1 MFRKHP
7 IPGIAILLAFVMC
20 MFIPVYA
27 DSGPKPSLA
36 IRCEGFP
43 DNAYI
48 TVLSTV
54 RDYGPNQAMDELD
67 FEIREDEWYEYAPV
81 EKDVYIS
88 FARHAKKL
96 KEAGEQLY
104 FWGVVSSCAD
114 EYLFGYWPP
123 EEFRI
128 LIWLKDTDEFILSE
142 DLYARQAFRTIL
154 RCDYSSGRIQVSDIS
169 SADISGKGILFRILL
184 TIAVEYAAGLLF
196 MKYTFRSRMTVA
208 AVNVVTQII
217 LNVCLSQAAL
227 KFGTG
232 MPAYVMILVLLEM
245 LIILAEYLVYRKVIG
260 KELSAPLVYSLT
272 ANILSFAV
280 GIVLSSLLPALFV

>member
-1 MFRKHP
+1 MFRKHA
-7 IPGIAILLAFVMC
+7 IPGFAILLGFFMC

-54 RDYGPNQAMDELD
+54 RDYGPNQALDPLD

-81 EKDVYIS
+81 EKDVYIA
-88 FARHAKKL
+88 FAKQAQKL

-142 DLYARQAFRTIL
+142 GLYTRQAFRTIL
-154 RCDYSSGRIQVSDIS
+154 GCDYDEGKINVTDISSSDIS
-169 SADISGKGILFRILL
+169 LKGIVFRILL

-196 MKYTFRSRMTVA
+196 MKYTFRSRMAVV
-208 AVNVVTQII
+208 AVNVLTQII
-217 LNVCLSQAAL
+217 LNVCLSLAAL

-232 MPAYVMILVLLEM
+232 MPAYVMILVLAEG
-245 LIILAEYLVYRKVIG
+245 LIILAESMIYQKAIG
-260 KELSAPLVYSLT
+260 KELSSPLIYSLT
-272 ANILSFAV
+272 ANVLSFAAGV
-280 GIVLSSLLPALFV
+280 VLSSLLPSLFV